1 LSYQIGQFAILG
13 DEIIAKNLTKSLNMA
28 AKTLKTRE
36 NEKMKGCVDSKVTG
50 IAAVNNL

>member
-1 LSYQIGQFAILG
+1 VDNRFCCTNFARTIGQFAILG

-36 NEKMKGCVDSKVTG
+36 N
-50 IAAVNNL
+50 